1 MAKLKGKK
9 VRKAIVRFYTHKKHY
24 SPKRA
29 DYIAG
34 AVAYAEHEERTYRKH
49 KKSKKFKL
57 PRHYRRR

>member
-9 VRKAIVRFYTHKKHY
+9 VRKAIVRFYTTKKHY

-34 AVAYAEHEERTYRKH
+34 AVAYSEHEERTYRKH
-49 KKSKKFKL
+49 KKLKL
-57 PRHYRRR
+57 PRHHRRR

>member
-9 VRKAIVRFYTHKKHY
+9 VRKAIIKFYTHKKHY

-34 AVAYAEHEERTYRKH
+34 AVAYEEHKERTYRKH